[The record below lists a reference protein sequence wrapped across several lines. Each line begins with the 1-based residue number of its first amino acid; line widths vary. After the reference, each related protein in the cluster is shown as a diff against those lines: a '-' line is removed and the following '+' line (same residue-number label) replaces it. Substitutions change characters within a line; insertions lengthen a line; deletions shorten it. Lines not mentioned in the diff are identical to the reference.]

1 MVRQR
6 LLEGGARRVLPRRR
20 TALERHPAIPTPP
33 DGISVATIFPLMTR
47 FPDFMGPSG
56 PTDDPGT
63 EAGDATGLPVEP
75 ESSAIRRLEDEL
87 AELQDRHVRLAAEFD
102 NYRKRSLRE
111 RNELGERA
119 QAALVAKL
127 VDALDDLHRAVSSD
141 PATTPVD
148 ALRVAINAV
157 DQKVWKELQA
167 AGLERIDPVGAPF
180 DPTTQEAVGIVPT
193 RLT

>member
-1 MVRQR
+1 M
-6 LLEGGARRVLPRRR
+6 
-20 TALERHPAIPTPP
+20 
-33 DGISVATIFPLMTR
+33 SR

-56 PTDDPGT
+56 PTEDPET
-63 EAGDATGLPVEP
+63 EATTANDLPVEP
-75 ESSAIRRLEDEL
+75 ESSAIKRLEEEL
-87 AELQDRHVRLAAEFD
+87 AEVQDRYVRLAAEFD

-119 QAALVAKL
+119 QAGLVAKL

-157 DQKVWKELQA
+157 DQKVWKELQT
-167 AGLERIDPVGAPF
+167 AGLERIDPVGTPF
-180 DPTTQEAVGIVPT
+180 DPTTQEAVGVIPAPSPEMEQAVAAT
-193 RLT
+193 FQVGYRLKGVLVRPARVQVYSGQGNA

>member
-1 MVRQR
+1 
-6 LLEGGARRVLPRRR
+6 
-20 TALERHPAIPTPP
+20 
-33 DGISVATIFPLMTR
+33 MTR

-56 PTDDPGT
+56 PADGQDTQ
-63 EAGDATGLPVEP
+63 AGDAPNLPVEP
-75 ESSAIRRLEDEL
+75 ESSAIRRLEEEL

-141 PATTPVD
+141 PATTPVE

-167 AGLERIDPVGAPF
+167 AGLDRIDPVGAPF
-180 DPTTQEAVGIVPT
+180 DPTTQEAVGVVPT
-193 RLT
+193 DSPALEQTVAATFQVGYRFKGVLVRPARVQVFSGQGNA

>member
-1 MVRQR
+1 
-6 LLEGGARRVLPRRR
+6 
-20 TALERHPAIPTPP
+20 
-33 DGISVATIFPLMTR
+33 MTR
-47 FPDFMGPSG
+47 FPDFLGASG
-56 PTDDPGT
+56 PTDDSGT
-63 EAGDATGLPVEP
+63 EPIVPAGLPVEP
-75 ESSAIRRLEDEL
+75 ADSAIKRLEEEL
-87 AELQDRHVRLAAEFD
+87 AEVQDRHVRLAAEFD

-111 RNELGERA
+111 RNELAEKA

-167 AGLERIDPVGAPF
+167 SGLERIDPVGSPF
-180 DPTTQEAVGIVPT
+180 DPTTQEAVGVVPAPSPELDQT
-193 RLT
+193 VAATFQVGYRLKGVLVRAARVQVFSGQDNA

>member
-1 MVRQR
+1 
-6 LLEGGARRVLPRRR
+6 
-20 TALERHPAIPTPP
+20 
-33 DGISVATIFPLMTR
+33 MTR
-47 FPDFMGPSG
+47 FPDFAGPSG
-56 PTDDPGT
+56 PIDEPSA
-63 EAGDATGLPVEP
+63 EAAAAAEVTGLPLEP
-75 ESSAIRRLEDEL
+75 ESSAVTRLEEEL
-87 AELQDRHVRLAAEFD
+87 AQAQDRYVRLAAEFD

-119 QAALVAKL
+119 QAALAGKL

-157 DQKVWKELQA
+157 DQKVWKELQS

-180 DPTTQEAVGIVPT
+180 DPTMQEAVGIMPPPSAEQEHTVAATFQVGYQFKGVLVRPA
-193 RLT
+193 RVQVYSGQGNA

>member
-1 MVRQR
+1 
-6 LLEGGARRVLPRRR
+6 
-20 TALERHPAIPTPP
+20 
-33 DGISVATIFPLMTR
+33 MTR

-56 PTDDPGT
+56 PSGPSGPIDGPGT
-63 EAGDATGLPVEP
+63 QAGDTTSLPVEP
-75 ESSAIRRLEDEL
+75 ESSAIRRLEEEL

-102 NYRKRSLRE
+102 NYRKRSLKE

-141 PATTPVD
+141 PATTPVE

-180 DPTTQEAVGIVPT
+180 DPTMQEAVGIVPT
-193 RLT
+193 DSAELEQTVAATFQVGYRFKGVLVRPARVQVFAGQGNA

>member
-1 MVRQR
+1 
-6 LLEGGARRVLPRRR
+6 
-20 TALERHPAIPTPP
+20 
-33 DGISVATIFPLMTR
+33 MTR

-56 PTDDPGT
+56 PTDGPGT

-75 ESSAIRRLEDEL
+75 ESSAIRRLEEEL
-87 AELQDRHVRLAAEFD
+87 AQLQDRHVRLAAEFD
-102 NYRKRSLRE
+102 NYRKRSLKE

-141 PATTPVD
+141 PATTPVE

-180 DPTTQEAVGIVPT
+180 DPTTQEAVGIVSTDSPELEQT
-193 RLT
+193 VAATFQVGYRFKGVLVRPARVQVFAGQGNA